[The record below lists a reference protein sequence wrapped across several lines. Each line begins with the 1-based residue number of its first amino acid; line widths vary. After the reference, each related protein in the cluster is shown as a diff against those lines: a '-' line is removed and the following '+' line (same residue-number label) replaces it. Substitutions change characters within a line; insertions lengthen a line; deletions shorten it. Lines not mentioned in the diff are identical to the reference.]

1 MHYSA
6 TSFTH
11 WIVLCQPR
19 WLWGILFNGFIVLPS
34 VYAPVYVTW
43 VLSWSSSDISNF
55 SLRQYNAS
63 YQDYPCMSIFTIHLF
78 LIPSR
83 SSPQSGISGAVSRA
97 VSLPSS
103 LFLCPPLPTETQGI

>member
-1 MHYSA
+1 MHCSA

-19 WLWGILFNGFIVLPS
+19 WLWGILFNDCIVLPS

-55 SLRQYNAS
+55 HLDSMMLS

-78 LIPSR
+78 LFPSR
-83 SSPQSGISGAVSRA
+83 SSPQSGIAG
-97 VSLPSS
+97 
-103 LFLCPPLPTETQGI
+103 GK